1 MLSCTVL
8 YVWCMKK
15 QPGGFMVIGRIVLFV
30 CCSLLAACAGNRIA
44 GGAAEGYV
52 EIVNPASTMTDN
64 APQTIWVPRSY
75 VESGLPKGSDLVK
88 GIESMSRGGGSSATK
103 VSTATSATAA
113 GITGVGGKAAV
124 MIPRFGMVV
133 ALDGERIYIN
143 VGKDDGVAVGQ
154 VFQLYRGGTVVE
166 GLGLAPGAMVGKVEI
181 GGYVG
186 TRGAYGLLKQG
197 GSPRVND
204 LVGLE

>member
-1 MLSCTVL
+1 M
-8 YVWCMKK
+8 
-15 QPGGFMVIGRIVLFV
+15 GIGRIVLFV
-30 CCSLLAACAGNRIA
+30 CCSLLAACAGNRVA
-44 GGAAEGYV
+44 GGAAQEYV
-52 EIVNPASTMTDN
+52 EIGNPASTMTDN

-75 VESGLPKGSDLVK
+75 VDHSLPNGSDLVK
-88 GIESMSRGGGSSATK
+88 GIESMARGGGGTATN
-103 VSTATSATAA
+103 VSTATSAAAA
-113 GITGVGGKAAV
+113 GITGVGGKAGV
-124 MIPRFGMVV
+124 MIPRFGMVMAV
-133 ALDGERIYIN
+133 DGERIYIN
-143 VGKDDGVAVGQ
+143 VGKDDGVVVGQ
-154 VFQLYRGGTVVE
+154 IFKLYRGGTVVE